1 MRVLVIDTIH
11 GGLDIA
17 RYLSARGHFTDVV
30 DIYRGS
36 TGIDPRTAAL
46 REYDLAVAPVHL
58 DPGHPLL
65 QSLAIPVISHHVAV
79 RWILG
84 KDRPSPFVEIT
95 GSRGKTTTA
104 CALAHAMDGP
114 GILHTSAGTYRFP
127 EHEQIG
133 KKSITPASVLPA
145 AEEASRTG
153 GWLIAE
159 VSLGCTGAGDY
170 GIITSGEDYLFAG
183 KKRHALV
190 EKVRSAQSMPRFLVA
205 PGIDAPG
212 AVRVED
218 VAVSQGDSC
227 TCCCGGRTTAFTSP
241 LLSVESYRTPL
252 MLAAAA
258 VCELGGEPA
267 RLSSFRAIPGRMSES
282 REGDVRVIDNANSGT
297 SGPTTLDAAE
307 YARKITGL
315 DEITLV
321 IGKETGAV
329 CEGFPAE
336 ELIAAIGK
344 IRPARVIL
352 VGEEYAR
359 IEVIPGCA
367 GVPLTH
373 AGSLKEGA
381 SLARSMTRQGN
392 IVLSVKCWR

>member
-352 VGEEYAR
+352 VGEEYAG